1 MSGLLEVQKE
11 QVENFLFMEAD
22 LLDAW
27 QLEQWRKLFLEECR
41 YLVPATNADPYAPA
55 DTTLHLISDD
65 GFHLTERVKRLGK
78 RTAHAEF
85 PHSRTLRMISNVR
98 IHSREETQLKVASR
112 FVTYRSR
119 NGQTDSYFGRHE
131 YILVMSAGELRIAEK
146 RSILALEALRPQGS
160 LSIIV

>member
-1 MSGLLEVQKE
+1 MTGLMNVAKE
-11 QVENFLFMEAD
+11 QVENFLFLEAE

-27 QLEQWRKLFLEECR
+27 QLDEWRQLFLEECR
-41 YLVPATNADPYAPA
+41 YLVPATNADPYAAP

-98 IHSREETQLKVASR
+98 IHSREETQLKVVSR
-112 FVTYRSR
+112 FVTYRAR
-119 NGQTDSYFGRHE
+119 DGQTDSYFGRHE
-131 YILVMSAGELRIAEK
+131 YILVMREGDLRIAEK